1 MIFSRIFSF
10 SSGFLH
16 GHTQTTSLSFSFQR
30 VFLCI
35 SSLYLHKCQSMTMV
49 AGQLVITY
57 PSLGLGF
64 VQPMVEI
71 RHGIF
76 MCILSPI
83 CLCTVIDM
91 VTCLLCGSLLVYCFD
106 YSHFLIFF
114 PSSAYIYCTHVF
126 GSRVTTVIHL
136 LHFYVVMLMTKLR
149 N

>member
-1 MIFSRIFSF
+1 
-10 SSGFLH
+10 
-16 GHTQTTSLSFSFQR
+16 
-30 VFLCI
+30 
-35 SSLYLHKCQSMTMV
+35 MV

-114 PSSAYIYCTHVF
+114 PPVHIYIV
-126 GSRVTTVIHL
+126 
-136 LHFYVVMLMTKLR
+136 LMYLVPGLPR
-149 N
+149 

>member
-114 PSSAYIYCTHVF
+114 PPVHIYIV
-126 GSRVTTVIHL
+126 
-136 LHFYVVMLMTKLR
+136 LMYLVPGLPR
-149 N
+149 